1 MYTNLGIIVIEKLK
15 GRQMLEYSN
24 KQETS
29 MPTLDM
35 TIYEMQAEISKT
47 IAHPLRIAII
57 HYLKEGEK
65 TVNELTQTLGASQSN
80 ISQHLAI
87 MRQRQIVKTRKE
99 GSTVYYRVASPKIS
113 QACDMVREVL
123 LEQLNQRQELAKNIP
138 P

>member
-1 MYTNLGIIVIEKLK
+1 MSRKPKEMKT
-15 GRQMLEYSN
+15 MSEYSN
-24 KQETS
+24 KQATEMS
-29 MPTLDM
+29 KPIFDM
-35 TIYEMQAEISKT
+35 AIYELQAEISKT

-57 HYLKEGEK
+57 HTLKDGEK
-65 TVNELTQTLGASQSN
+65 TVSQLTEKLGASQSN

-123 LEQLNQRQELAKNIP
+123 LEQLSQNQELAKTYSP
-138 P
+138 